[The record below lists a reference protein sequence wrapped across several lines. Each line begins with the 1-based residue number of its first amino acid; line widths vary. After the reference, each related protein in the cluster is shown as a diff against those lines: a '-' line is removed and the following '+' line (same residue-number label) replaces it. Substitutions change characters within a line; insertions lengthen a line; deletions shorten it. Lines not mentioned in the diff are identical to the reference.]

1 MTNNFKMY
9 FYPINIKESKTVTII
24 GGINVLSDIDEAIEI
39 GTKFKEACK
48 RNKISYIFKAS
59 FDKANRTSFD
69 GYRGPGFSKG
79 LEILREIKN
88 ILEVPILTDIHET
101 YQAIKAAEVCD
112 MLQLPAFLARQTDLI
127 QALANT
133 GKPIN
138 IKKPQFISP
147 DQIKFI
153 VQKFSKFG
161 CEDVVICERGSMF
174 GYNQQIVDIVGL
186 EIIKE
191 QTNKP
196 VCVDITHSLQFR
208 NEGGSSS
215 NGRRKYALNLAKAV
229 TATSIDALFIEAHQK
244 PDFAKCDGASAIPS
258 NVIPEFIDQISMID
272 KLVKNQDIIQIK

>member
-1 MTNNFKMY
+1 MHS
-9 FYPINIKESKTVTII
+9 YPISIKKGKRISII
-24 GGINVLSDIDEAIEI
+24 GGVNVLNDFDEAIEI
-39 GTKFKEACK
+39 GMKFKEACK
-48 RNKISYIFKAS
+48 KNKISYIFKAS

-69 GYRGPGFSKG
+69 GYRGPGFSEG
-79 LEILREIKN
+79 LKILREIKN
-88 ILEVPILTDIHET
+88 VLRVPILTDIHET
-101 YQAIKAAEVCD
+101 YQASKAADVCD

-127 QALANT
+127 KALANT

-138 IKKPQFISP
+138 IKKPQFLSP

-161 CEDVVICERGSMF
+161 CEDVVICERGSMY

-186 EIIKE
+186 EVIKE

-208 NEGGSSS
+208 NESSSSS

-229 TATSIDALFIEAHQK
+229 TATSIDALFIEAHQN
-244 PDFAKCDGASAIPS
+244 PDFAKCDGPSAIPM
-258 NVIPEFIDQISMID
+258 NLIPEFLNQVFQIDN
-272 KLVKNQDIIQIK
+272 LVKNQPEINIE

>member
-1 MTNNFKMY
+1 MR
-9 FYPINIKESKTVTII
+9 V
-24 GGINVLSDIDEAIEI
+24 
-39 GTKFKEACK
+39 
-48 RNKISYIFKAS
+48 
-59 FDKANRTSFD
+59 
-69 GYRGPGFSKG
+69 
-79 LEILREIKN
+79 IKN
-88 ILEVPILTDIHET
+88 ILKVPILTDIHEI
-101 YQAIKAAEVCD
+101 YQASEAAEVCD

-161 CEDVVICERGSMF
+161 CEDVIICERGSMY

-208 NEGGSSS
+208 NEGSSAS
-215 NGRRKYALNLAKAV
+215 SGRRKYALNFAKAV
-229 TATSIDALFIEAHQK
+229 TATSIDALFKEAHQN
-244 PDFAKCDGASAIPS
+244 PDFAKFDGPSAITL
-258 NVIPEFIDQISMID
+258 NIIPEFIDQVCEID
-272 KLVKNQDIIQIK
+272 NLVKNKSIIHFY

>member
-1 MTNNFKMY
+1 MHQF
-9 FYPINIKESKTVTII
+9 PIYIGKDKRITII
-24 GGINVLSDIDEAIEI
+24 GGINVLNNIDEAVEI
-39 GTKFKEACK
+39 GMKFKEACK
-48 RNKISYIFKAS
+48 KNKISYVFKAS

-69 GYRGPGFSKG
+69 GFRGPGFSKG
-79 LEILREIKN
+79 LEMLREIKN
-88 ILEVPILTDIHET
+88 LLEVPILTDIHEP

-161 CEDVVICERGSMF
+161 CEDVVVCERGSMY
-174 GYNQQIVDIVGL
+174 GYNQQIVDIIGL

-191 QTNKP
+191 ETKKP

-208 NEGGSSS
+208 NEGNSSS

-244 PDFAKCDGASAIPS
+244 PNFAKCDGASAIPS
-258 NVIPEFIDQISMID
+258 NVIQEFIDQVCKID
-272 KLVKNQDIIQIK
+272 NLVKNQDNIQIE

>member
-1 MTNNFKMY
+1 MH
-9 FYPINIKESKTVTII
+9 FYPINIGKSKKITII
-24 GGINVLSDIDEAIEI
+24 GGINVLNDIDEAIEI

-79 LEILREIKN
+79 LEMLTEIKN

-101 YQAIKAAEVCD
+101 YQASKAAEVCD

-133 GKPIN
+133 AKPIN

-161 CEDVVICERGSMF
+161 SEDVVICERGSMH
-174 GYNQQIVDIVGL
+174 GYNQQIVDLIGL

-191 QTNKP
+191 QTKKP

-208 NEGGSSS
+208 NEGGSASS
-215 NGRRKYALNLAKAV
+215 GRRKYALNLAKAV
-229 TATSIDALFIEAHQK
+229 TATSIDAMFIEAHQK
-244 PDFAKCDGASAIPS
+244 PDFAKCDGPSLIPS
-258 NVIPEFIDQISMID
+258 SVIPEFIDQVCEID
-272 KLVKNQDIIQIK
+272 NLVKNQDIIQIE

>member
-1 MTNNFKMY
+1 MHS
-9 FYPINIKESKTVTII
+9 YPINIKKGKRISII
-24 GGINVLSDIDEAIEI
+24 GGVNVLNDLDEAIEI
-39 GTKFKEACK
+39 GMKFKETCK
-48 RNKISYIFKAS
+48 KNKISYIFKAS

-79 LEILREIKN
+79 LEMLREIKN
-88 ILEVPILTDIHET
+88 ILRVPILTDIHESF
-101 YQAIKAAEVCD
+101 QASKAAEICD

-127 QALANT
+127 KTLADT

-161 CEDVVICERGSMF
+161 CEDVVICERGSMY

-186 EIIKE
+186 EVIKE

-208 NEGGSSS
+208 NESSSSS

-229 TATSIDALFIEAHQK
+229 TATSIDALFIEAHQN
-244 PDFAKCDGASAIPS
+244 PDFAKCDGPSAIPM
-258 NVIPEFIDQISMID
+258 NLIPEFLNQIFQIDN
-272 KLVKNQDIIQIK
+272 LVKNQHEINIE

>member
-1 MTNNFKMY
+1 MHS
-9 FYPINIKESKTVTII
+9 YPINIKKGKRISII
-24 GGINVLSDIDEAIEI
+24 GGVNVLNNLDEAIEI
-39 GTKFKEACK
+39 GMKFKEVCK
-48 RNKISYIFKAS
+48 KNKISYIFKAS

-69 GYRGPGFSKG
+69 GYRGPGFSEG
-79 LEILREIKN
+79 LEMLREIKN
-88 ILEVPILTDIHET
+88 ILRVPILTDIHET
-101 YQAIKAAEVCD
+101 YQASKAAEVCD

-161 CEDVVICERGSMF
+161 CDDVVICERGSMY

-186 EIIKE
+186 EVIKE

-208 NEGGSSS
+208 NESSSSS

-229 TATSIDALFIEAHQK
+229 TATSIDALFIEAHQN
-244 PDFAKCDGASAIPS
+244 PDFAKCDGPSAIPM
-258 NVIPEFIDQISMID
+258 NLIPEFLNQIFQIDN
-272 KLVKNQDIIQIK
+272 LVKNQHEINIE

>member
-1 MTNNFKMY
+1 MY
-9 FYPINIKESKTVTII
+9 FYPISIGKTKKLTII
-24 GGINVLSDIDEAIEI
+24 GGINVLKDIDEAVEI
-39 GTKFKEACK
+39 GTIFKEACEK
-48 RNKISYIFKAS
+48 NKIAYVFKAS

-69 GYRGPGFSKG
+69 GYRGPGFREG
-79 LEILREIKN
+79 LEMLREIKN
-88 ILEVPILTDIHET
+88 ILKVPILTDIHET
-101 YQAIKAAEVCD
+101 YQVSKAAEVCD

-127 QALANT
+127 QSLANS

-161 CEDVVICERGSMF
+161 CEDVVICERGSMY

-186 EIIKE
+186 EVIKE
-191 QTNKP
+191 QTSKP

-229 TATSIDALFIEAHQK
+229 TATSIDALFIEAHQN
-244 PDFAKCDGASAIPS
+244 PDLAKCDGASAIPS
-258 NVIPEFIDQISMID
+258 NVIEEFIDQICMID
-272 KLVKNQDIIQIK
+272 KLVKNQDIIQIN

>member
-1 MTNNFKMY
+1 MHQF
-9 FYPINIKESKTVTII
+9 PIYIGKDKRITII
-24 GGINVLSDIDEAIEI
+24 GGINVLNNIDEAIEI
-39 GTKFKEACK
+39 GMKFKEACK
-48 RNKISYIFKAS
+48 KNKISYVFKAS

-69 GYRGPGFSKG
+69 GFRGPGFSKG
-79 LEILREIKN
+79 LEMLREIKN
-88 ILEVPILTDIHET
+88 LLEVPILTDIHEP

-161 CEDVVICERGSMF
+161 CEDVVVCERGSMY
-174 GYNQQIVDIVGL
+174 GYNQQIVDIIGL

-191 QTNKP
+191 ETKKP

-208 NEGGSSS
+208 NEGNSSS

-244 PDFAKCDGASAIPS
+244 PNFAKCDGASAIPS
-258 NVIPEFIDQISMID
+258 NVIQEFIDQVCKID
-272 KLVKNQDIIQIK
+272 ILVKNQDKIQIE